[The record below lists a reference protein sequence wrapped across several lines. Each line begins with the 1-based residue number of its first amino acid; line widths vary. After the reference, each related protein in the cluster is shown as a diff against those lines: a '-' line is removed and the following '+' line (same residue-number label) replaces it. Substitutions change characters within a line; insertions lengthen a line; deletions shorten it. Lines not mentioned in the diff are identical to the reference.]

1 MPTWLHL
8 VRGPLLFHLEGALP
22 GGGLSLVLEFLQPS
36 SGPDRCATILPS
48 SYHCHIYPYPN
59 TAEERREI
67 QEGLHTR
74 IQDLYTVSEPQRGLL
89 AWAVDHMSVRFL
101 PGSVC
106 LCWCFRETEGH
117 FSSSCSFI
125 LAAR

>member
-1 MPTWLHL
+1 M
-8 VRGPLLFHLEGALP
+8 
-22 GGGLSLVLEFLQPS
+22 FLISFWGEQI
-36 SGPDRCATILPS
+36 GHKVKKICDC
-48 SYHCHIYPYPN
+48 YHCHIYPYPN